1 MPLIPNFIYLVIQNM
16 NSVLKPAPFMAHKKI
31 TDKNI
36 FAMLTYKFF
45 LHLKSAHADMD
56 FKQQDMNK
64 PPQETADA
72 FLAKTE
78 DLCHQTYTFIHMTH
92 SCLVPYQHCSDTS
105 HLDP

>member
-1 MPLIPNFIYLVIQNM
+1 MYLVIQNM
-16 NSVLKPAPFMAHKKI
+16 NSVLKPAPFMAHQKI

-45 LHLKSAHADMD
+45 LHLKVAHADMD
-56 FKQQDMNK
+56 FKQEDMNI
-64 PPQETADA
+64 PPQETVDA

-78 DLCHQTYTFIHMTH
+78 VLCHETYTFIHMTH

>member
-1 MPLIPNFIYLVIQNM
+1 MPLIPNFVYLVIQNT

-45 LHLKSAHADMD
+45 LHLKFAHADMD

-64 PPQETADA
+64 PPQETVDA
-72 FLAKTE
+72 FLAKSFVIK
-78 DLCHQTYTFIHMTH
+78 HTH
-92 SCLVPYQHCSDTS
+92 SYT
-105 HLDP
+105 